1 MTKKI
6 QDEKKINP
14 LPSGTSVSIFDK
26 SKNKNVFFNKVS
38 SGPQKSVVVNSPQF
52 RINQHKGA

>member
-6 QDEKKINP
+6 QERKINP
-14 LPSGTSVSIFDK
+14 LPAGVKISMFDK
-26 SKNKNVFFNKVS
+26 TKIKSDFLNREVNGPHNQVS
-38 SGPQKSVVVNSPQF
+38 GNTPQF